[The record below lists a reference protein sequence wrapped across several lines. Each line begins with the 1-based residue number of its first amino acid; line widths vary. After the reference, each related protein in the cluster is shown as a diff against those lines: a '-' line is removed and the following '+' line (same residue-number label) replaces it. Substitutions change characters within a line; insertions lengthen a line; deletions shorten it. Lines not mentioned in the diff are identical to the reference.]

1 MFQTLSNMPSED
13 DIKFCFP
20 VAERFVV
27 LMYDRSS
34 GCETTEAPRL
44 ELFTHKSR
52 SIDCIPPTSA
62 ALFQH
67 VLCVRYI
74 KQVTAGVRLLFHHL
88 HYPLQLVWVD
98 KEAAER
104 SPWQPLWL
112 TLLPAS
118 KSCQEFLKCGCD
130 KEKGCRGRC
139 KCVKVN
145 LPCTTLCKCNGF
157 CDRL

>member
-1 MFQTLSNMPSED
+1 MENPEAVPMFQTLSNMPSED

-34 GCETTEAPRL
+34 GCETTDAARL

-88 HYPLQLVWVD
+88 HYPLQLSMGGQ
-98 KEAAER
+98 KKQLSAHH
-104 SPWQPLWL
+104 
-112 TLLPAS
+112 
-118 KSCQEFLKCGCD
+118 G
-130 KEKGCRGRC
+130 
-139 KCVKVN
+139 N
-145 LPCTTLCKCNGF
+145 LYG
-157 CDRL
+157 